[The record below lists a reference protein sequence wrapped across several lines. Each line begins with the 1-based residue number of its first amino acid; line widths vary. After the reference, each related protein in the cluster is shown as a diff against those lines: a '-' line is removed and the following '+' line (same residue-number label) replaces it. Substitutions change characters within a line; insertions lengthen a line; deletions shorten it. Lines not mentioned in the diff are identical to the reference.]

1 MTSFLDIQRDM
12 TLAYISMDPTTVV
25 LIPRV
30 KHHTDSGSQ
39 VWEDGPP
46 RAAQTF
52 KLILLQGAGGSER
65 VITVDGVE
73 RTIAGYL
80 LGAYD
85 CVMQAG
91 DHWTGD
97 DGRRYEVIAMQA
109 THGYETKG
117 AIEAHGA

>member
-1 MTSFLDIQRDM
+1 MTSFLEIQREM
-12 TLAYISMDPTTVV
+12 TKAYISQDPTDIV
-25 LIPRV
+25 LIPTV
-30 KHHTDSGSQ
+30 KTHTDSGST
-39 VWEDGPP
+39 VIEDGTP
-46 RAAQTF
+46 RKLQTF
-52 KLILLQGAGGSER
+52 KMILLQGSGGSER
-65 VITVDGVE
+65 VLTVDGVE
-73 RTIAGYL
+73 RTIAGFL

-91 DHWTGD
+91 DHWTGA